1 MQKYEPLYPQMRFR
15 KGNLSSRFRTFQRF
29 TRAKTIGEDYTE
41 ERLKERIAEG
51 EMIKTPPIKKRIGNI
66 IDMNTNMKVK
76 ESKGYE
82 YRATKHNLNT
92 MAESVIF
99 IREHGIKSVK
109 HFLVFLFALF
119 FFQRCF
125 TTSNLA
131 SMDSSLT
138 ECITSSQVYSPAYL
152 NFF

>member
-1 MQKYEPLYPQMRFR
+1 MQKYEPFYSQVRFR

-29 TRAKTIGEDYTE
+29 TRAKTIGEDYTG
-41 ERLKERIAEG
+41 ERLKVRIAER
-51 EMIKTPPIKKRIGNI
+51 EMIKTPPIKKRIRNI
-66 IDMNTNMKVK
+66 IGMNINTKVK

-82 YRATKHNLNT
+82 YLATKHNLNT

-109 HFLVFLFALF
+109 HFFVFALF

-131 SMDSSLT
+131 SKPFKIS
-138 ECITSSQVYSPAYL
+138 C
-152 NFF
+152 F

>member
-1 MQKYEPLYPQMRFR
+1 M
-15 KGNLSSRFRTFQRF
+15 
-29 TRAKTIGEDYTE
+29 KTIGEDYTG
-41 ERLKERIAEG
+41 ERLKVRIAER
-51 EMIKTPPIKKRIGNI
+51 EMIKTPPIKKRIRNI
-66 IDMNTNMKVK
+66 IGMNINTKVK

-82 YRATKHNLNT
+82 YLATKHNLNT

-109 HFLVFLFALF
+109 HFFVFALF